1 MINVGITGQS
11 GFIGTHLF
19 NYLNLQKNIK
29 TIPFK
34 DEYFQDKKTLA
45 DFAQQC
51 DCIVHLAALNRHNDP
66 QEIYNVNIH
75 LVKALID
82 VLESN
87 NLKPHIIMSS
97 STQEERDNPYGKS
110 KKEGR
115 ELFARWAK
123 SNNTQFTGLIIPN
136 VFGPFGE
143 PFYNSVISTFAY
155 QITHDQSPQIEIDA
169 HLKLIYIN
177 NLVSIIYNHIIN
189 RTDQHA
195 LQTGHDFDAKVSEI
209 LKKLQMYHKTYYEK
223 KHFPNLD
230 DPFDVCLFNTYRSY
244 IDPSFFPIKFDLH
257 RDDRGIFAEL
267 VKAHSRGQTSFST
280 TKTGITRGNHC
291 HIRKIERFAVINGE
305 AVIRLRRIGSNQE
318 ITYHLSGKE
327 PSFVDMPV
335 WYTHNITNTGEEEL
349 LTIFWI
355 NEFFNP
361 DDPDTYFEKV

>member
-11 GFIGTHLF
+11 GFIGSHLF
-19 NYLNLQKNIK
+19 NYLNIQKNIK

-34 DEYFQDKKTLA
+34 DEYFQDRNALTDFVKK
-45 DFAQQC
+45 C
-51 DCIVHLAALNRHNDP
+51 DCIVHLAALNRHNNP
-66 QEIYNVNIH
+66 QKIYNVNIH
-75 LVKALID
+75 LVKALIS
-82 VLESN
+82 VVESN

-97 STQEERDNPYGKS
+97 STQEESDNPYGKS

-115 ELFARWAK
+115 ELFARWAT

-143 PFYNSVISTFAY
+143 PFYNSVVSTFAY
-155 QITHDQSPQIEIDA
+155 QITHNESPQIEIDA
-169 HLKLIYIN
+169 RLKLIYIN
-177 NLVSIIYNHIIN
+177 SLVRIIYNHIIKKTN
-189 RTDQHA
+189 QHA

-244 IDPSFFPIKFDLH
+244 IDLSFFPVKLDIHK
-257 RDDRGIFAEL
+257 DDRGIFAEL
-267 VKAHSRGQTSFST
+267 VKAPSQGQTSFST
-280 TKTGITRGNHC
+280 TKSGVTRGNHF

-305 AVIRLRRIGSNQE
+305 AVIRLRRIGSTQE
-318 ITYHLSGKE
+318 ITYYLSGKE

-335 WYTHNITNTGEEEL
+335 WYTHNITNVGEEDL
-349 LTIFWI
+349 YTLFWI
-355 NEFFNP
+355 NEIFDSSNP
-361 DDPDTYFEKV
+361 DTFIENV

>member
-11 GFIGTHLF
+11 GFIGSHLF
-19 NYLNLQKNIK
+19 NYLNIQKNIK

-34 DEYFQDKKTLA
+34 DEYFQDRKTLTN
-45 DFAQQC
+45 FAKKC

-75 LVKALID
+75 LVKAIIG

-143 PFYNSVISTFAY
+143 PFYNSVVSTFAY
-155 QITHDQSPQIEIDA
+155 QITHDQSPQIEINA
-169 HLKLIYIN
+169 HIKLIYIN
-177 NLVSIIYNHIIN
+177 NLVRIIYNHIIN
-189 RTDQHA
+189 KTNQHE
-195 LQTGHDFDAKVSEI
+195 LQTGHDFDAMVSEI
-209 LKKLQMYHKTYYEK
+209 LKKLQIYHKTYYEK

-244 IDPSFFPIKFDLH
+244 IDPSFFPVKLDINK
-257 RDDRGIFAEL
+257 DDRGIFAEL
-267 VKAHSRGQTSFST
+267 IKAHSRGQTSFST
-280 TKTGITRGNHC
+280 TKTGITRGNHF
-291 HIRKIERFAVINGE
+291 HIRKIERFAVIRGK
-305 AVIRLRRIGSNQE
+305 ALMKLRRIGTDE
-318 ITYHLSGKE
+318 IYEFNLDGDN
-327 PSFVDMPV
+327 PGFVDMPV
-335 WYTHNITNTGEEEL
+335 WYTHNITNVGKDDLYTL
-349 LTIFWI
+349 FWI
-355 NEFFNP
+355 NEIFDSYNT
-361 DDPDTYFEKV
+361 DTFMENV